1 MISNI
6 KQSFT
11 FHTESPSKLQVQEYD
26 IGDSVQSS
34 ITGPRTACMQ
44 TLQTLPHKTAYEE
57 ARRFKT
63 ILRRIAA
70 LAGSISSQTSLITC
84 RVSMTTGGPHSS
96 VLVTQQSSGANT
108 RYLFSLCVH
117 NYAVYFN
124 RHSQQSF
131 SVL

>member
-6 KQSFT
+6 EQNFA

-34 ITGPRTACMQ
+34 ITSPRTACM
-44 TLQTLPHKTAYEE
+44 QTLPHKTAYEE

-96 VLVTQQSSGANT
+96 VLVPQQSLGANT